1 MNRVLKRF
9 ISVLTALILTI
20 SACFVK
26 VPTAYADKKKPVGQ
40 VTVSMEKF
48 TLGLGYI
55 IEPVLVPIYEGDTG
69 ATIITR
75 MMDKNLGKGSYEY
88 TGSIGDESGVVGQSF
103 YLASVKDK
111 DHRDAKIPK
120 YILKESDEPDG
131 RNREDWLGEFDYT
144 SMSGW
149 MYAVNNWFPNY
160 GAGQYKL
167 KDGDVMRWQFTTW
180 GYGSDLGSTFMGG
193 GDALVNPPVKD
204 KLTIAIATVNSSEEK
219 EKLLQNKEVKKAY
232 DEAMKVL
239 QDMETTEAKVKS
251 ATENLQS
258 STKKYENDKINQSVS
273 NAIKETGAYLLKTV
287 PEAGFGTFSGEW
299 TVLGLARGQI
309 EVPNGYKEKYVENVK
324 KVVDEK
330 KGVLHKVKY
339 TEYSRL
345 ILGLSSIGLDATDV
359 SGYSMVA
366 PLGDFNGVK
375 RQGINGPIFALIAL
389 DSRGY
394 EIPKAPEG
402 KVQTTREML
411 IDYILGKEITQK
423 SGELGGWALSGSTPD
438 PDITAMSIQSLA
450 PYYNTNEKVKSAVD
464 RGLTQLS
471 KLQLDNGA
479 YNSWGTVNSES
490 TAQVIVALTA
500 LGINPLE
507 DERFIKVNS
516 KTGKESNLLS
526 GIMQFYSEG
535 GGFKHVLDMNTDAM
549 ATDQGMYALV
559 AYERFLDGKS
569 SLYDM
574 QDQINYTLDD
584 VELYDDE
591 TKQLEVK
598 GAPGCSLGKITW
610 SVGDKDVATIS
621 EEGILT
627 AKKSGTTKVN
637 AKIGSKTITATVT
650 VKKNPAKIVMEK
662 IDALG
667 EITLEKEEKVKEARK
682 AYEGLGDEFK
692 QKVTNINILINAEK
706 TIVAIKEE
714 NQKVVDE
721 FVSKVNEIDLSG
733 GFSQEAKGY
742 VLGLKEIYD
751 NLDKDKKALVPET
764 KLDKLNNSLSKID
777 KLEVENLI
785 SILDSIQR
793 PATEDDLDKVTGF
806 LAAYDA
812 MSDSQKSKE
821 EVKNAKAKIDEIL
834 LEIDEEKA
842 YEQMAKELASDV
854 KKLKTPIDKKELE
867 TAKSLVKRHK
877 ELNDRAK
884 LYFIEDKEAVANL
897 DKIKVNIEQ
906 IATADKFDN
915 SIRDYVVDNINSKE
929 KLKSAKSKLDTYNK
943 LSDEVK
949 SYVIEKEK
957 VESLKAAISK
967 AEENLAKAKE
977 VEDLINVLP
986 KKITEP
992 DYEAVLSVKEKYHE
1006 LTDDQKCFVENIEK
1020 LNHALSQILK
1030 KFEKELKVND
1040 IKSTDQVVT
1049 GKGEAGA
1056 NIEIYV
1062 DKTLVGNGPVNEDG
1076 TFEVKI
1082 PELKEDKTVSIKMT
1096 KEGYEI
1102 LEVTKTVVNG
1112 NDQANPGDG
1121 DQGNNNDNDQGQ
1133 GVDDDQKSDSED
1145 NQGADNDPNIDND
1158 QHVDDGQ
1165 NQEVNE
1171 NNDNLNGNSSG
1182 SGSNVQTGDPSSVG
1196 YLAMGILAA
1205 GGLFFIRK
1213 NKNN

>member
-1 MNRVLKRF
+1 MKRVLKRF

-26 VPTAYADKKKPVGQ
+26 VPTAYADEKKPVGQ

-69 ATIITR
+69 ATVITR

-88 TGSIGDESGVVGQSF
+88 TGSIGDQSGVVGQSF

-120 YILKESDEPDG
+120 YILKECDEPYG
-131 RNREDWLGEFDYT
+131 RDRQDWLGEFDYT

-167 KDGDVMRWQFTTW
+167 KDGDVMRWQYTVW

-204 KLTIAIATVNSSEEK
+204 KLTTAIATVNSSEEK

-239 QDMETTEAKVKS
+239 QDMETTEAKVKP

-258 STKKYENDKINQSVS
+258 SIKKYEKEKINQSVS

-299 TVLGLARGQI
+299 TVLGLARGGI
-309 EVPNGYKEKYVENVK
+309 EVPNGYNEKYVENVK
-324 KVVDEK
+324 KVVAEK

-359 SGYSMVA
+359 GEYSMVA

-394 EIPKAPEG
+394 EIPKAQEG

-411 IDYILGKEITQK
+411 IDYILGKEITQT

-450 PYYNTNEKVKSAVD
+450 PYYNTNEKVKAAVD

-500 LGINPLE
+500 LGIDPLE

-559 AYERFLDGKS
+559 AYERFLDGKY

-598 GAPGCSLGKITW
+598 GAPGCSLGKVTW
-610 SVGDKDVATIS
+610 SVEDKDVATIS
-621 EEGILT
+621 DKGLLT
-627 AKKSGTTKVN
+627 SKKAGTTKVN
-637 AKIGSKTITATVT
+637 AKIGSKTITSTVI

-667 EITLEKEEKVKEARK
+667 EITLEKEEQVKEARK
-682 AYEGLGDEFK
+682 AYEGLEDKFK
-692 QKVTNINILINAEK
+692 QKVTNLNILINAEK
-706 TIVAIKEE
+706 TIAAIKEE

-721 FVSKVNEIDLSG
+721 FVTKVNEIDLSG
-733 GFSQEAKGY
+733 GFSQKVKGY
-742 VLGLKEIYD
+742 VLGLKGIYD
-751 NLDKDKKALVPET
+751 NLDKHQKALVPKT
-764 KLDKLNNSLSKID
+764 TLDKLTNSLSKID

-793 PATEDDLDKVTGF
+793 PATEDDLDKVTAF

-812 MSDSQKSKE
+812 MNDSQKSKE
-821 EVKNAKAKIDEIL
+821 EVKNAKAKIDKIL

-842 YEQMAKELASDV
+842 YEQMAKELAADM
-854 KKLKTPIDKKELE
+854 KKLTTPIDRKELE

-877 ELNDRAK
+877 ELNERAK
-884 LYFIEDKEAVANL
+884 LYFSEDKDAVANL

-906 IATADKFDN
+906 IATADEFDN

-929 KLKSAKSKLDTYNK
+929 KLESAKAKLDTYNK

-949 SYVIEKEK
+949 LYVTEKEK
-957 VESLKAAISK
+957 VESLKTAISK

-977 VEDLINVLP
+977 VDDLINALP
-986 KKITEP
+986 EKITES
-992 DYEAVLSVKEKYHE
+992 DYEVVLSAKEKYDA
-1006 LTDDQKCFVENIEK
+1006 LTDDQKGFVENLDK
-1020 LNHALSQILK
+1020 LNNVLSQILK
-1030 KFEKELKVND
+1030 KFEKELEVND
-1040 IKSTDQVVT
+1040 IKSTDKVVT

-1056 NIEIYV
+1056 NIEIHV
-1062 DKTLVGNGPVNEDG
+1062 DGTLVGNGSVNEDG
-1076 TFEVKI
+1076 TFEVEI
-1082 PELKEDKTVSIKMT
+1082 PELEEGKTVSIKMT
-1096 KEGYEI
+1096 KEGYETS
-1102 LEVTKTVVNG
+1102 EVTKTVVKG

-1121 DQGNNNDNDQGQ
+1121 DQGNDNDQDQ
-1133 GVDDDQKSDSED
+1133 DVEDDDQNSNPDDDQDVDDDQS
-1145 NQGADNDPNIDND
+1145 
-1158 QHVDDGQ
+1158 VDDGQ
-1165 NQEVNE
+1165 NQDGNE

-1182 SGSNVQTGDPSSVG
+1182 SGSNVQTGDSSSVG

-1213 NKNN
+1213 NKDN

>member
-1 MNRVLKRF
+1 MKRVLKRF

-26 VPTAYADKKKPVGQ
+26 VPTAYADEKKPVGH
-40 VTVSMEKF
+40 VTISMEKF

-69 ATIITR
+69 ATVITR
-75 MMDKNLGKGSYEY
+75 MIDENLGKGSYEY
-88 TGSIGDESGVVGQSF
+88 TGSIGDQSGEVGQSF

-111 DHRDAKIPK
+111 DHRDAKIPE
-120 YILKESDEPDG
+120 YILKECDEPYG
-131 RNREDWLGEFDYT
+131 RDREDWLGEFDYT
-144 SMSGW
+144 FMSGW

-160 GAGQYKL
+160 GCGQYKL

-204 KLTIAIATVNSSEEK
+204 KLTTAIATVNSSEEK
-219 EKLLQNKEVKKAY
+219 EKLLQNKEVKKSY
-232 DEAMKVL
+232 DEAMKVA

-251 ATENLQS
+251 ATENLES
-258 STKKYENDKINQSVS
+258 SIKKYEKDKINQSVS

-299 TVLGLARGQI
+299 TVLGLTRGGI
-309 EVPNGYKEKYVENVK
+309 EVPNGYNEKYVENVK
-324 KVVDEK
+324 KVIAEK
-330 KGVLHKVKY
+330 KGVLHKAKY

-345 ILGLSSIGLDATDV
+345 ILGFSSIGLDATEIEVKDPNTNEMV
-359 SGYSMVA
+359 TYNMVA

-389 DSRGY
+389 DTRGY

-402 KVQTTREML
+402 KTQTTREML
-411 IDYILGKEITQK
+411 IDYILGKEITQT
-423 SGELGGWALSGSTPD
+423 SGEIGGWALSGNSPD
-438 PDITAMSIQSLA
+438 PDITAMAIQSLA

-479 YNSWGTVNSES
+479 YNSWGTMNSES
-490 TAQVIVALTA
+490 TSQVIVALTV

-507 DERFIKVNS
+507 DERFIKVDS

-559 AYERFLDGKS
+559 AYQRFLEGKS

-598 GAPGCSLGKITW
+598 GAPGCSLGKVAW
-610 SVGDKDVATIS
+610 SVEDKDVATIS
-621 EEGILT
+621 DKGLLT
-627 AKKSGTTKVN
+627 AKKAGTTKIN
-637 AKIGSKTITATVT
+637 AKIGSKTITATAT

-667 EITLEKEEKVKEARK
+667 EITLAKEEQVKEARM
-682 AYEGLGDEFK
+682 AYEDLSDEFK
-692 QKVTNINILINAEK
+692 QKVTNLNILIDAEK
-706 TIVAIKEE
+706 TIAAIKEE

-733 GFSQEAKGY
+733 GFSQEVKGH

-751 NLDKDKKALVPET
+751 NLDTYQKALVPQTTLE
-764 KLDKLNNSLSKID
+764 KLTNSLSEID
-777 KLEVENLI
+777 KLEVKNLL

-793 PATEDDLDKVTGF
+793 PATEDDLDKVTAF

-821 EVKNAKAKIDEIL
+821 EVKNAKAKIDKIL

-854 KKLKTPIDKKELE
+854 KKLKTPIDRKELE
-867 TAKSLVKRHK
+867 TSKSLVKRHK

-884 LYFIEDKEAVANL
+884 LYFSEDKEAVENL

-906 IATADKFDN
+906 IATADEFDN
-915 SIRDYVVDNINSKE
+915 SIRDYVVENINNKE
-929 KLKSAKSKLDTYNK
+929 KLKLAKAKLDTYNK
-943 LSDEVK
+943 LRDEVK
-949 SYVIEKEK
+949 SYVTEKEK
-957 VESLKAAISK
+957 VESLKSAISK

-977 VEDLINVLP
+977 VDDLISALP
-986 KKITEP
+986 EKITES
-992 DYEAVLSVKEKYHE
+992 DYETVLSVKEKYDA
-1006 LTDDQKCFVENIEK
+1006 LTDDQKGFVENLDK
-1020 LNHALSQILK
+1020 LNNALSQILE
-1030 KFEKELKVND
+1030 KFEKELEVND
-1040 IKSTDQVVT
+1040 IKSTDEVVT

-1062 DKTLVGNGPVNEDG
+1062 DEILVGNGSVNEDG
-1076 TFEVKI
+1076 TFEVEI
-1082 PELKEDKTVSIKMT
+1082 PALEEGKTVSIKMT
-1096 KEGYEI
+1096 KEGYET
-1102 LEVTKTVVNG
+1102 LEVTKTVVKS
-1112 NDQANPGDG
+1112 NDSTNPGDDDQDNDNNQDPDDDQHPGG
-1121 DQGNNNDNDQGQ
+1121 DQD
-1133 GVDDDQKSDSED
+1133 VDDDQ
-1145 NQGADNDPNIDND
+1145 NQ
-1158 QHVDDGQ
+1158 DG
-1165 NQEVNE
+1165 NQ
-1171 NNDNLNGNSSG
+1171 NNDNSNQNSSG
-1182 SGSNVQTGDPSSVG
+1182 SGSNVQTGDASAAG
-1196 YLAMGILAA
+1196 YLAMGILAV
-1205 GGLFFIRK
+1205 GGLFFVRK

>member
-1 MNRVLKRF
+1 MKRVLKRF

-20 SACFVK
+20 SACFIK
-26 VPTAYADKKKPVGQ
+26 VPTAYADEKNPIGN

-69 ATIITR
+69 ATVITR
-75 MMDKNLGKGSYEY
+75 MIEENLGKGSYEY
-88 TGSIGDESGVVGQSF
+88 TGSIGDQSGVLGQSF

-111 DHRDAKIPK
+111 DHRDAKIPE
-120 YILKESDEPDG
+120 YILKECNEPGG

-144 SMSGW
+144 FMSGW

-160 GAGQYKL
+160 GAGQYNL
-167 KDGDVMRWQFTTW
+167 KDGDVMRWQYTVW

-204 KLTIAIATVNSSEEK
+204 KLTTAIATVNSSEEK

-251 ATENLQS
+251 ATENLQAS
-258 STKKYENDKINQSVS
+258 IKKYEKDKINQSVS

-299 TVLGLARGQI
+299 TVLSLARGGI
-309 EVPNGYKEKYVENVK
+309 EVPKGYYKTYEDNVVEYVKSKNGK
-324 KVVDEK
+324 
-330 KGVLHKVKY
+330 LHAAKY

-345 ILGLSSIGLDATDV
+345 ILGFSSIGLDATDV
-359 SGYSMVA
+359 GGYSMVA

-389 DSRGY
+389 DTRGY
-394 EIPKAPEG
+394 DIAKAPEG
-402 KVQTTREML
+402 KTQTTREML
-411 IDYILGKEITQK
+411 IDYILDKEITQT
-423 SGELGGWALSGSTPD
+423 SGEIGGWALTGNSPD
-438 PDITAMSIQSLA
+438 PDITAMAIQSLA
-450 PYYNTNEKVKSAVD
+450 PYYKTNEKVKSAVD

-479 YNSWGTVNSES
+479 YNSWGSMNSES

-500 LGINPLE
+500 LGIDPLE

-516 KTGKESNLLS
+516 KTGKESNLLT

-559 AYERFLDGKS
+559 AYQRFLDGKS

-598 GAPGCSLGKITW
+598 GAPGCSLGKVTW
-610 SVGDKDVATIS
+610 SVEDKNVATIS
-621 EEGILT
+621 EGGLLT
-627 AKKSGTTKVN
+627 AKKAGTTKVN
-637 AKIGSKTITATVT
+637 AKIGNKTIIAIVT

-667 EITLEKEEKVKEARK
+667 EITLEKEEQVKEARK
-682 AYEGLGDEFK
+682 AYEALNDEFK
-692 QKVTNINILINAEK
+692 QKVTNLDILIDAEK
-706 TIVAIKEE
+706 TIASMKDED
-714 NQKVVDE
+714 QKVVDE
-721 FVSKVNEIDLSG
+721 FISKVNDIDLSG
-733 GFSQEAKGY
+733 GFSQETKGY
-742 VLGLKEIYD
+742 VLGLKELYD
-751 NLDKDKKALVPET
+751 SLNAYQKSLVAQAI
-764 KLDKLNNSLSKID
+764 LDKLTSSLNEID
-777 KLEVENLI
+777 KLEVENLL
-785 SILDSIQR
+785 SILNSIPS
-793 PATEDDLDKVTGF
+793 PATEDDLDKVTAF

-834 LEIDEEKA
+834 LGIDEEKA

-854 KKLKTPIDKKELE
+854 KKLKTSIDRKELE

-877 ELNDRAK
+877 ALNDRSK
-884 LYFIEDKEAVANL
+884 FYFSEDEEAVGNF
-897 DKIKVNIEQ
+897 DKIKANIEQ
-906 IATADKFDN
+906 IAIADKFDN
-915 SIRDYVVDNINSKE
+915 YIRDYVVENINNKE
-929 KLKSAKSKLDTYNK
+929 KLEAAKDKLGAYNK

-949 SYVIEKEK
+949 SYVTEKEK
-957 VESLKAAISK
+957 VESLKSAISK

-977 VEDLINVLP
+977 VDELINALP
-986 KKITEP
+986 EKITES
-992 DYEAVLSVKEKYHE
+992 DHESVLSAKEKYNA
-1006 LTDDQKCFVENIEK
+1006 LTDAQKGFVEGIEK
-1020 LNHALSQILK
+1020 LNDALSQILE
-1030 KFEKELKVND
+1030 KFEKDLEVND
-1040 IKSTDQVVT
+1040 IKTTDKVVT
-1049 GKGEAGA
+1049 GKGETGA

-1062 DKTLVGNGPVNEDG
+1062 DGTLVGNGSVDEDG
-1076 TFEVKI
+1076 TFEVEI
-1082 PELKEDKTVSIKMT
+1082 PALEKGKTVSVKMT
-1096 KEGYEI
+1096 KEGYET
-1102 LEVTKTVVNG
+1102 LEVTKTVVKG
-1112 NDQANPGDG
+1112 NESTNPGDG
-1121 DQGNNNDNDQGQ
+1121 DQDDDQDQ
-1133 GVDDDQKSDSED
+1133 DEDQDVDDDQDQNLGND
-1145 NQGADNDPNIDND
+1145 NQD
-1158 QHVDDGQ
+1158 QDG
-1165 NQEVNE
+1165 NQ
-1171 NNDNLNGNSSG
+1171 NNDNSDQNSSG
-1182 SGSNVQTGDPSSVG
+1182 NGSNVQTGDPSSVG
-1196 YLAMGILAA
+1196 YLIMGITAI
-1205 GGLFFIRK
+1205 GGLFFIIRK
-1213 NKNN
+1213 NKND

>member
-1 MNRVLKRF
+1 MKRVLKRF
-9 ISVLTALILTI
+9 ISGLTALILTF

-26 VPTAYADKKKPVGQ
+26 VPTAYADEKKPVGH

-69 ATIITR
+69 ATVITK
-75 MMDKNLGKGSYEY
+75 MIDENLGKGSYEY
-88 TGSIGDESGVVGQSF
+88 TGSIGDQSGEVGQSF

-111 DHRDAKIPK
+111 DHRDAKIPE
-120 YILKESDEPDG
+120 YILKECDEPYG
-131 RNREDWLGEFDYT
+131 RDREDWLGEFDYT
-144 SMSGW
+144 FMSGW

-160 GAGQYKL
+160 GCGQYKL

-204 KLTIAIATVNSSEEK
+204 KLTTAIATVNSSEEK
-219 EKLLQNKEVKKAY
+219 EKLLQNKEVKKSY
-232 DEAMKVL
+232 DEAMKVA
-239 QDMETTEAKVKS
+239 QDMETTESKVKS
-251 ATENLQS
+251 ATENLES
-258 STKKYENDKINQSVS
+258 SIKKYEKDKINQSVS
-273 NAIKETGAYLLKTV
+273 NAIKETGTYLLKTV

-299 TVLGLARGQI
+299 TVLGLARGGI
-309 EVPNGYKEKYVENVK
+309 EVPNGYNEKYVENVK
-324 KVVDEK
+324 KVIAEK
-330 KGVLHKVKY
+330 KGVLHKAKY

-345 ILGLSSIGLDATDV
+345 ILGFSSIGLDATEIEVKDPNTNEMV
-359 SGYSMVA
+359 TYNMVA

-389 DSRGY
+389 DTRGY

-402 KVQTTREML
+402 KTQTTREML
-411 IDYILGKEITQK
+411 IDYILGKEITQT
-423 SGELGGWALSGSTPD
+423 SGEIGGWALSGNSPD
-438 PDITAMSIQSLA
+438 PDITAMAIQSLA

-464 RGLTQLS
+464 RGVTQLS

-479 YNSWGTVNSES
+479 YNSWGTMNSES

-500 LGINPLE
+500 LGIDPLE

-559 AYERFLDGKS
+559 AYQRFLDGKS

-598 GAPGCSLGKITW
+598 GAPGCSLGKINW
-610 SVGDKDVATIS
+610 SVENKDVATIS
-621 EEGILT
+621 DEGLLT
-627 AKKSGTTKVN
+627 AKKAGTTKVS

-667 EITLEKEEKVKEARK
+667 EITLAKEEQVKEARK
-682 AYEGLGDEFK
+682 AYEDLSDEFK
-692 QKVTNINILINAEK
+692 RKVTNLNILIDAEK
-706 TIVAIKEE
+706 TISEIKEE

-721 FVSKVNEIDLSG
+721 FVSKVNKIDLSG
-733 GFSQEAKGY
+733 GFSQEVKGY

-751 NLDKDKKALVPET
+751 NLDKYQKSLVPQT
-764 KLDKLNNSLSKID
+764 TLHKLTNSLSEID
-777 KLEVENLI
+777 KLEVENLL
-785 SILDSIQR
+785 SILDSIQI
-793 PATEDDLDKVTGF
+793 PATEEDLDKVTAF

-854 KKLKTPIDKKELE
+854 KKFNTPMNRKELE

-884 LYFIEDKEAVANL
+884 LYFSEDKEAVENL

-906 IATADKFDN
+906 IATADEFDN
-915 SIRDYVVDNINSKE
+915 AIRDYVVDNINSKE
-929 KLKSAKSKLDTYNK
+929 KLKSARAKLDTYNK

-949 SYVIEKEK
+949 SYVTEKEK
-957 VESLKAAISK
+957 VESLKSAIFK

-977 VEDLINVLP
+977 VDDLINALP
-986 KKITEP
+986 EKITES
-992 DYEAVLSVKEKYHE
+992 DHGMVLSVKEKYDA
-1006 LTDDQKCFVENIEK
+1006 LTYDQKGFVENIDK
-1020 LNHALSQILK
+1020 LNNALSQILE
-1030 KFEKELKVND
+1030 KFEKKLEVND
-1040 IKSTDQVVT
+1040 IKSTDEVVT

-1062 DKTLVGNGPVNEDG
+1062 DEILVGNGSVNEDG
-1076 TFEVKI
+1076 TFEVEI
-1082 PELKEDKTVSIKMT
+1082 PELEEGKTVSIKMT
-1096 KEGYEI
+1096 KEGYET
-1102 LEVTKTVVNG
+1102 LEVIKTVVKG
-1112 NDQANPGDG
+1112 NNSTNPGDG
-1121 DQGNNNDNDQGQ
+1121 NQDDDNDQDNDNNQGDDQKPDSDEDQDVEDDQNQGGNQNNDN
-1133 GVDDDQKSDSED
+1133 S
-1145 NQGADNDPNIDND
+1145 NQ
-1158 QHVDDGQ
+1158 
-1165 NQEVNE
+1165 
-1171 NNDNLNGNSSG
+1171 NSSG

-1196 YLAMGILAA
+1196 YLAMGILAV
-1205 GGLFFIRK
+1205 GGLFFVRK

>member
-1 MNRVLKRF
+1 MKRVFKSF

-26 VPTAYADKKKPVGQ
+26 VPTAYADEKKPVGQ

-69 ATIITR
+69 ATVITR
-75 MMDKNLGKGSYEY
+75 MMDQNLGKGSYEY
-88 TGSIGDESGVVGQSF
+88 TGSIGDQSGVVGQSF

-111 DHRDAKIPK
+111 DHRDAKIPN
-120 YILKESDEPDG
+120 YILKECDEPYG

-204 KLTIAIATVNSSEEK
+204 KLTTAIATVNSSEEK
-219 EKLLQNKEVKKAY
+219 EKLHQNKEVKKAY

-258 STKKYENDKINQSVS
+258 SIKKYENDKINQSVS

-287 PEAGFGTFSGEW
+287 PEAGFGTFGGEW
-299 TVLGLARGQI
+299 TVLGLARGGI
-309 EVPNGYKEKYVENVK
+309 EVPNGYNEKYVENVK
-324 KVVDEK
+324 KVVAEK

-450 PYYNTNEKVKSAVD
+450 PYYNTNEKVKAAVD

-610 SVGDKDVATIS
+610 SVEDKDVATIS
-621 EEGILT
+621 EDGILT
-627 AKKSGTTKVN
+627 AKKAGTTKVN

-667 EITLEKEEKVKEARK
+667 EITLEKEKQVKEARK

-692 QKVTNINILINAEK
+692 QKVTNLSILINAEK
-706 TIVAIKEE
+706 TIAAIKEE

-733 GFSQEAKGY
+733 GFSQEVKGY

-751 NLDKDKKALVPET
+751 NLDKDQKALVPET
-764 KLDKLNNSLSKID
+764 SLDKLTNSLIKID

-821 EVKNAKAKIDEIL
+821 EVKNAKAKIDKIL

-867 TAKSLVKRHK
+867 TGKSLVKRHK

-884 LYFIEDKEAVANL
+884 LYFIEDKEAVTNL
-897 DKIKVNIEQ
+897 DKIKVNIDQ
-906 IATADKFDN
+906 IAKADEFDN
-915 SIRDYVVDNINSKE
+915 SIRDYVVENINSKE

-949 SYVIEKEK
+949 SYVTEKEK
-957 VESLKAAISK
+957 VESLKTAISK

-977 VEDLINVLP
+977 VDDLINALP
-986 KKITEP
+986 EKITES
-992 DYEAVLSVKEKYHE
+992 DYEAVLSVKEKYDE
-1006 LTDDQKCFVENIEK
+1006 LTDDQKGFVENLDK
-1020 LNHALSQILK
+1020 LNNVLSQILK
-1030 KFEKELKVND
+1030 KFEKELEVND

-1062 DKTLVGNGPVNEDG
+1062 DETLVGNGPVNEEG

-1082 PELKEDKTVSIKMT
+1082 AELKEGKTVSIKMT
-1096 KEGYEI
+1096 KEGYET
-1102 LEVTKTVVNG
+1102 LEVTKTVIKG
-1112 NDQANPGDG
+1112 NDQVNPGDG
-1121 DQGNNNDNDQGQ
+1121 DQNNDNDQDQ
-1133 GVDDDQKSDSED
+1133 DVDDDQNSDTGD
-1145 NQGADNDPNIDND
+1145 NQGEDNDPNIDNNQD
-1158 QHVDDGQ
+1158 VDDSQ
-1165 NQEVNE
+1165 NQDGNE
-1171 NNDNLNGNSSG
+1171 SNDNLNQNSSG

-1196 YLAMGILAA
+1196 YLAMGILAS

-1213 NKNN
+1213 NKDN